1 MPATIKLSEVT
12 VHDPVRVLF
21 GVTGVELKHAQSV
34 MRDKVRDSWPAQRR
48 PDQSVYV
55 IRLVGEVAVAYPAV
69 FSPVIYIGEGNAFDR
84 LYNHIANWIAPLLLS
99 VPQLSLEIRVC
110 EVARRN
116 HDTLYQH
123 IEADLLRWFS
133 ERHGALP
140 WFNRQWEPSK
150 EGHYEY
156 QNGVT
161 RELKKMIGIGSGT
174 TYLWAIQPTRNNDQF
189 APYTKGIAK

>member
-1 MPATIKLSEVT
+1 MPATIKRSEVT
-12 VHDPVRVLF
+12 THEPVRVPF
-21 GVTGVELKHAQSV
+21 GVTGLELKYVQSV
-34 MRDKVRDSWPAQRR
+34 MRDKVRDGWPEQRR

-55 IRLVGEVAVAYPAV
+55 IRLFGEVAVTYPME
-69 FSPVIYIGEGNAFDR
+69 FSPVIYVGEGNAYDR
-84 LYNHIANWIAPLLLS
+84 LYNHIANWIAPLLSS
-99 VPQLSLEIRVC
+99 VPQLSLEIRIA

-116 HDTLYQH
+116 HETLYQH

-156 QNGVT
+156 DADVT
-161 RELKKMIGIGSGT
+161 TELKKMIGIGAGT
-174 TYLWAIQPTRNNDQF
+174 TYLWTIQPTHNNDHYESY
-189 APYTKGIAK
+189 ATGNS